1 LIQND
6 LQTLSAIDRMQVER
20 YKQSIPSKN
29 LAFSLGALYVIEGS
43 TLGGSVIA
51 PKLEKTL
58 DSSHALTFYQCY
70 GVQKFDNFIATM
82 KLIES
87 HISSKTDKN
96 DLLNGAVFT
105 FDSLDKWAKTFSAL
119 PECCDV

>member
-6 LQTLSAIDRMQVER
+6 LQILSAKASSQEEKF
-20 YKQSIPSKN
+20 KQAIPNKS

-43 TLGGSVIA
+43 TLGGSVIG
-51 PKLEKTL
+51 PKLARTL
-58 DSSHALTFYQCY
+58 NNSEPLTFYSCY
-70 GVQKFDNFIATM
+70 GAQKFDNFIATM

-87 HISSKTDKN
+87 HVSSETDIN